1 MNPQASIQ
9 KFSVRL
15 PPILKSP
22 FMPLISPA
30 PLKKNDLIL
39 LVAPAKAIETSTVL
53 YAKDYL
59 ESQGFRVEIAPHTTG
74 QYNYFSGTD
83 FERTSDFQW
92 ALEHPEA
99 KAIICARGGYGC
111 IRVFDY
117 LQWAN
122 QLRNPKWIVGFS
134 DVTVFHQYLQKMGI
148 ESLHAT
154 MPLNFASNSTEAL
167 RSLLETLTGKSLSYA
182 LPAHPK
188 NSLGTAEG
196 TLIGGNF
203 SILYSLLGTS
213 LQTDYRSSILFI
225 EDVGEAI
232 YAIDRMMYAFK
243 HAGILD
249 QLAGLIVGGMTQ
261 IRDSEVPFGASVEEV
276 ILSHFQFRK
285 IPIVFDFP
293 AGHINDN
300 RALILGRAV
309 KLEVSQIETKLTF
322 TENE

>member
-1 MNPQASIQ
+1 M
-9 KFSVRL
+9 
-15 PPILKSP
+15 P
-22 FMPLISPA
+22 FISPP
-30 PLKKNDLIL
+30 PLEKNDLIL
-39 LVAPAKAIETSTVL
+39 IVAPAKAIEATIVV

-59 ESQGFRVEIAPHTTG
+59 ESKGFRVEIAQHTTG
-74 QYNYFSGTD
+74 QNNYFSGTD
-83 FERTSDFQW
+83 FERMSDFQW
-92 ALEHPEA
+92 ALDHPEA
-99 KAIICARGGYGC
+99 KAILCARGGYGC

-122 QLRNPKWIVGFS
+122 QLRNPKWIIGFS

-154 MPLNFASNSTEAL
+154 MPLNFANNSTEAL
-167 RSLLETLTGKSLSYA
+167 NSLLDTITGKSLEYI
-182 LPAHPK
+182 LPPNTN

-196 TLIGGNF
+196 TLLGGNF

-249 QLAGLIVGGMTQ
+249 QLAGIIVGGMTQ
-261 IRDSEVPFGASVEEV
+261 MRDSEIPFGASIEEV
-276 ILSHFQFRK
+276 ILRHFQFRK
-285 IPIVFDFP
+285 IPIAFNFP
-293 AGHINDN
+293 AGHIDDN
-300 RALILGRAV
+300 RALILGREV
-309 KLEVSQIETKLTF
+309 KLTVSQTETKLTF
-322 TENE
+322 KEKL

>member
-1 MNPQASIQ
+1 M
-9 KFSVRL
+9 
-15 PPILKSP
+15 P
-22 FMPLISPA
+22 FISPA
-30 PLKKNDLIL
+30 PLEKNDLIL
-39 LVAPAKAIETSTVL
+39 IVAPAKAIEASTVL

-59 ESQGFRVEIAPHTTG
+59 ENQGFRVEIAPHTSG
-74 QYNYFSGTD
+74 QHNYFSGTD
-83 FERTSDFQW
+83 LDRASDFQW
-92 ALEHPEA
+92 ALDHPEA

-111 IRVFDY
+111 IRIFDY

-134 DVTVFHQYLQKMGI
+134 DVSVFHQYLQKMGI

-167 RSLLETLTGKSLSYA
+167 NSLLDTITGKSLEYF
-182 LPAHPK
+182 LPPNSK
-188 NSLGTAEG
+188 NSVGTAEG
-196 TLIGGNF
+196 TLLGGNF

-243 HAGILD
+243 NAGILD
-249 QLAGLIVGGMTQ
+249 QVAGLVVGGMTQ
-261 IRDSEVPFGASVEEV
+261 MRDSEVPFGESIEEL
-276 ILSHFQFRK
+276 ILNHFQFRK

-293 AGHINDN
+293 AGHIEDN

-309 KLEVSQIETKLTF
+309 KLEVSQTETKLTF
-322 TENE
+322 K